1 MVQKLSRSSFN
12 CFLKA
17 CSSCLAASLWLR
29 NLATRLTWPST
40 IMAGALGGIVCKGC
54 VASRFELLGFA
65 RTICFVSVVYKAKE
79 QTLRTTVHYVGV
91 VLTCSWHARVAL
103 HCNVFTCKARSATA
117 SPQPFP
123 PDPPFFSRR
132 QSAHRHLSSM
142 PAVVL
147 GPPAVAHMLQAC
159 CALFRASPR
168 EQNNGCKL

>member
-1 MVQKLSRSSFN
+1 MVQNRSRSSFN

-65 RTICFVSVVYKAKE
+65 RTICFVSVVCKAKE

-123 PDPPFFSRR
+123 PDPPFFVTKAVGAPSPEFYAGGRPGP
-132 QSAHRHLSSM
+132 SGGCSHVASM
-142 PAVVL
+142 LCIVP
-147 GPPAVAHMLQAC
+147 G
-159 CALFRASPR
+159 FAS
-168 EQNNGCKL
+168 GTK